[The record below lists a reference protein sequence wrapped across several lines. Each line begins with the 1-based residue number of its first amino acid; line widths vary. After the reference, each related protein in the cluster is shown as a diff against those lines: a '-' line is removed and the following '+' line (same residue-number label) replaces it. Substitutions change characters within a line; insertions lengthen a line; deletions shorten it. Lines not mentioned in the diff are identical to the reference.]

1 MMSSLLSS
9 ACRPAD
15 RPSFSIVARMIMRSN
30 IKQRRAAALFASTLW
45 SLITSTLNANSRNAS
60 SHSARSVRLN
70 GIGQPH
76 RVAYQT
82 HHSANQLKHSA
93 AVTHRRFALFLLAS
107 LAVPVTAHGEVG
119 ATPEFQLTDTCPAS
133 FGLIDDGC
141 VLRSRYREYRSLH
154 DAGVGG
160 LKTGLPPLREG
171 FTPQQIDLGRYLFFD
186 PVLSADGSVSCASCH
201 DPAQGF
207 ADGRAQ
213 AVGING
219 QILPRSAPSLWNIGF
234 FSTLLWD
241 GSKSSLEEQMQ
252 GPLYSPV
259 EMGSNPAQLIEALN
273 GNQTYRALFEQAFDK
288 SPIAVDQ
295 IYTAITA
302 FESSLIS
309 LNSRYD
315 LYAHGYHAAL
325 NADEIAGLNVFRSFV
340 ARCGECHTPPLF
352 SNQQMAVL
360 GVADAPGELIDP
372 GAEAITGDASQRGAF
387 RVPSLRNIVRTAPY
401 MHRGQKATLEDA
413 ARFYTGGRGHE
424 VPEGESLMI
433 HWHIWEPRLTDREI
447 TLLATFMGT
456 LTDEAFMPEI
466 PTSVPS
472 GLPVGGVAQSQ
483 QAPTE
488 PLVHNKAE
496 IAATNSALHKNRP

>member
-1 MMSSLLSS
+1 MRRTPIKQTKAAVYRLLAILLVASLLL
-9 ACRPAD
+9 P
-15 RPSFSIVARMIMRSN
+15 
-30 IKQRRAAALFASTLW
+30 T
-45 SLITSTLNANSRNAS
+45 
-60 SHSARSVRLN
+60 
-70 GIGQPH
+70 
-76 RVAYQT
+76 
-82 HHSANQLKHSA
+82 
-93 AVTHRRFALFLLAS
+93 AVKGESPAS
-107 LAVPVTAHGEVG
+107 LD
-119 ATPEFQLTDTCPAS
+119 FQLTDTCPAS
-133 FGLIDDGC
+133 FELQDGGC
-141 VLRSRYREYRSLH
+141 VLRSRYKAYRSLR

-213 AVGING
+213 AVGIDG
-219 QILPRSAPSLWNIGF
+219 QTLPRSAPSLWNIGF

-259 EMGSNPAQLIEALN
+259 EMGNNPAQLLEALN
-273 GNQTYRALFEQAFDK
+273 GNPTYRALFEQAFG
-288 SPIAVDQ
+288 SSAIALDH

-325 NADEIAGLNVFRSFV
+325 NEEEIAGLNVFRSFV
-340 ARCGECHTPPLF
+340 ARCAECHTPPLF
-352 SNQQMAVL
+352 SNQQLAVL

-387 RVPSLRNIVRTAPY
+387 RVPSLRNIALTAPY
-401 MHRGQKATLEDA
+401 MHRGQKTTLEDA

-424 VPEGESLMI
+424 VPKGESLMI

-447 TLLATFMGT
+447 TLLATFMGA

-466 PTSVPS
+466 PTAVPS
-472 GLPVGGVAQSQ
+472 GLPIVGAFQAQ
-483 QAPTE
+483 QAPAE
-488 PLVHNKAE
+488 PLVHNKTE
-496 IAATNSALHKNRP
+496 IAATNNALHKNRP

>member
-1 MMSSLLSS
+1 MAQSHRNVDRNQSGVNQLRLS
-9 ACRPAD
+9 ALVIHR
-15 RPSFSIVARMIMRSN
+15 
-30 IKQRRAAALFASTLW
+30 LFAL
-45 SLITSTLNANSRNAS
+45 LM
-60 SHSARSVRLN
+60 
-70 GIGQPH
+70 
-76 RVAYQT
+76 
-82 HHSANQLKHSA
+82 
-93 AVTHRRFALFLLAS
+93 LAS
-107 LAVPVTAHGEVG
+107 LAVTVAARGE
-119 ATPEFQLTDTCPAS
+119 ASADAQFQLTDTCPAS
-133 FGLIDDGC
+133 FALQEDGC
-141 VLRSRYREYRSLH
+141 LLRNRYREYRSLR

-252 GPLYSPV
+252 GPLYSPI
-259 EMGSNPAQLIEALN
+259 EMGNNPAKLLKTIN
-273 GNQTYRALFEQAFDK
+273 GNRNYRALFEQAFGS
-288 SPIAVDQ
+288 SPIALDH

-325 NADEIAGLNVFRSFV
+325 NEEEIAGLNVFRSFV
-340 ARCGECHTPPLF
+340 ARCAECHTPPLF
-352 SNQQMAVL
+352 SNQQLAVL
-360 GVADAPGELIDP
+360 GVADAPGEIIDP

-387 RVPSLRNIVRTAPY
+387 RVPSLRNITRTAPY

-447 TLLATFMGT
+447 TLLATFMST

-466 PTSVPS
+466 PAAVPS
-472 GLPVGGVAQSQ
+472 GLPVVDVAQAQ
-483 QAPTE
+483 QAPAE
-488 PLVHNKAE
+488 PLVHNKTE
-496 IAATNSALHKNRP
+496 IAAANNTLHKNRP

>member
-1 MMSSLLSS
+1 MMSLLLSPH
-9 ACRPAD
+9 CHPAD
-15 RPSFSIVARMIMRSN
+15 RPRFSIVARMMRAP
-30 IKQRRAAALFASTLW
+30 IKQTKTTVYR
-45 SLITSTLNANSRNAS
+45 
-60 SHSARSVRLN
+60 
-70 GIGQPH
+70 
-76 RVAYQT
+76 
-82 HHSANQLKHSA
+82 
-93 AVTHRRFALFLLAS
+93 LLALLLVAS
-107 LAVPVTAHGEVG
+107 LLVPVAVKGESP
-119 ATPEFQLTDTCPAS
+119 ASLDFQLTDTCPAS
-133 FGLIDDGC
+133 FELQDGGC
-141 VLRSRYREYRSLH
+141 VLRSRYKAYRSLR

-186 PVLSADGSVSCASCH
+186 PVLSSDGSVSCASCH

-213 AVGING
+213 AVGIDG
-219 QILPRSAPSLWNIGF
+219 QTLPRSAPSLWNIGF

-259 EMGSNPAQLIEALN
+259 EMGNNPAQLLEALN
-273 GNQTYRALFEQAFDK
+273 GNPTYRALFEQAFG
-288 SPIAVDQ
+288 SSAIALDH

-325 NADEIAGLNVFRSFV
+325 NEEEIAGLNVFRSFV
-340 ARCGECHTPPLF
+340 ARCAECHTPPLF
-352 SNQQMAVL
+352 SNQQLAVL
-360 GVADAPGELIDP
+360 GVADAPGELIDL

-387 RVPSLRNIVRTAPY
+387 RVPSLRNIALTAPY

-447 TLLATFMGT
+447 TLLAAFMAA
-456 LTDEAFMPEI
+456 LTDEAFLPEI
-466 PTSVPS
+466 PAAVPS
-472 GLPVGGVAQSQ
+472 GLPVTQSRQFASGNEVGFGAQ
-483 QAPTE
+483 
-488 PLVHNKAE
+488 
-496 IAATNSALHKNRP
+496 

>member
-1 MMSSLLSS
+1 MMRAPIKQATAAVYRLRALLLVASLLI
-9 ACRPAD
+9 P
-15 RPSFSIVARMIMRSN
+15 
-30 IKQRRAAALFASTLW
+30 
-45 SLITSTLNANSRNAS
+45 
-60 SHSARSVRLN
+60 
-70 GIGQPH
+70 
-76 RVAYQT
+76 
-82 HHSANQLKHSA
+82 A
-93 AVTHRRFALFLLAS
+93 AVKGESPAS
-107 LAVPVTAHGEVG
+107 VD
-119 ATPEFQLTDTCPAS
+119 FQLTDTCPAS
-133 FGLIDDGC
+133 FELEDGGC
-141 VLRSRYREYRSLH
+141 VLRSRYKTYRSLR

-219 QILPRSAPSLWNIGF
+219 QTLPRSAPSLWNIGF

-259 EMGSNPAQLIEALN
+259 EMGNNPAELLPALN
-273 GNQTYRALFEQAFDK
+273 RNPTYRAMFEQAFGT
-288 SPIAVDQ
+288 SPVALDHV
-295 IYTAITA
+295 YTAITA

-325 NADEIAGLNVFRSFV
+325 NEEEIAGLNVFRSFV
-340 ARCGECHTPPLF
+340 ARCAECHTPPLF
-352 SNQQMAVL
+352 SNQQLAVL
-360 GVADAPGELIDP
+360 GVADAPGEIIDP

-387 RVPSLRNIVRTAPY
+387 RVPSLRNITRTAPY
-401 MHRGQKATLEDA
+401 MHRGQKATLEEA

-447 TLLATFMGT
+447 QLLATFMGT

-466 PTSVPS
+466 PAAVPS
-472 GLPVGGVAQSQ
+472 GLPVTQSHKLVSGNNIGFGAQ
-483 QAPTE
+483 
-488 PLVHNKAE
+488 
-496 IAATNSALHKNRP
+496 

>member
-1 MMSSLLSS
+1 MMLSPLS
-9 ACRPAD
+9 PRCRRAE
-15 RPSFSIVARMIMRSN
+15 RPSSSIVARMMRTP
-30 IKQRRAAALFASTLW
+30 IKQAKAAVYRLLTLLLVTSLLVPAAA
-45 SLITSTLNANSRNAS
+45 
-60 SHSARSVRLN
+60 
-70 GIGQPH
+70 
-76 RVAYQT
+76 
-82 HHSANQLKHSA
+82 K
-93 AVTHRRFALFLLAS
+93 
-107 LAVPVTAHGEVG
+107 GESP
-119 ATPEFQLTDTCPAS
+119 APLEFRLTDTCPAS
-133 FGLIDDGC
+133 FELQDGGC
-141 VLRSRYREYRSLH
+141 VLRNRYKAYRSLR

-160 LKTGLPPLREG
+160 LKTGLPLLREG

-201 DPAQGF
+201 DPAKGF

-213 AVGING
+213 AVGISG
-219 QILPRSAPSLWNIGF
+219 QTLPRSAPSLWNIGF

-259 EMGSNPAQLIEALN
+259 EMGNNPAQLLEVLN
-273 GNQTYRALFEQAFDK
+273 GNPTYRTLFEQALGS
-288 SPIAVDQ
+288 SPIALDQ

-325 NADEIAGLNVFRSFV
+325 NEEEIAGLNVFRSFV
-340 ARCGECHTPPLF
+340 ARCAECHTPPLF
-352 SNQQMAVL
+352 SNQQLAVL

-372 GAEAITGDASQRGAF
+372 RAEAITGDASQRGAF
-387 RVPSLRNIVRTAPY
+387 RVPSLRNITRTAPY
-401 MHRGQKATLEDA
+401 MHRGQKATLEHA

-433 HWHIWEPRLTDREI
+433 HWHIWEPQLTDREI
-447 TLLATFMGT
+447 QLLATFMGA

-466 PTSVPS
+466 PTAVPS
-472 GLPVGGVAQSQ
+472 GLPVTQARKFASGNDVGFGAQ
-483 QAPTE
+483 
-488 PLVHNKAE
+488 
-496 IAATNSALHKNRP
+496 